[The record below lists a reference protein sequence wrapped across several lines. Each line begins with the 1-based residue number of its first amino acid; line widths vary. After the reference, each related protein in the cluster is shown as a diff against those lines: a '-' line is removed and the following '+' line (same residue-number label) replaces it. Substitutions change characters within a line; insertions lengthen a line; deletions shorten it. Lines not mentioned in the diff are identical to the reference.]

1 MELTCNRCHQAVQPD
16 SCYCPACGLPQLVY
30 SSESPVES
38 GEPAR
43 WNEAVRDA
51 GGIAWRP
58 ALRCA
63 LTLAVPAG
71 VLCAFL
77 APAGIISLI
86 LMGAAALWVVSLY
99 IRSQRPAWI
108 TMGAGV
114 RLGLVTGILGGW
126 TSAATAGILLFALR
140 FWAHKGNIF
149 DNFWQSVVGD
159 QLTQQWT
166 SMGLDAP
173 TIALAKSWLLSPEGR
188 AAWVLCAM
196 GFFVGALLL
205 FAMAGGALGA
215 RFQARTR
222 RPKL

>member
-1 MELTCNRCHQAVQPD
+1 
-16 SCYCPACGLPQLVY
+16 
-30 SSESPVES
+30 
-38 GEPAR
+38 
-43 WNEAVRDA
+43 
-51 GGIAWRP
+51 
-58 ALRCA
+58 
-63 LTLAVPAG
+63 
-71 VLCAFL
+71 
-77 APAGIISLI
+77 
-86 LMGAAALWVVSLY
+86 MGAAALWVVSLY

-126 TSAATAGILLFALR
+126 TSAATTGILLFALR